1 MRFRR
6 HTGSG
11 SSPLTASLAW
21 LTASPGRRFLRDLG
35 LVALTFV
42 VGFGI
47 SSFWVSPGSLFS
59 SNHAVPRVLDLPE
72 AKARQ
77 KLAAAGFRSRIEA
90 DRPSPAAQRG
100 TVIWQDPP
108 PGMVLPPNSLVQLVL
123 SGGPAPVTVPDLIG
137 FSLPSAERIL
147 RTAGMQRGSVDTVRG
162 PQDPGVVLA
171 TRPAPG
177 NGRPRGS
184 AVDLVISGGPG
195 GGQ

>member
-6 HTGSG
+6 HT
-11 SSPLTASLAW
+11 SPGAAPLAESLAW
-21 LTASPGRRFLRDLG
+21 FTASPGRRFLRDLG

-47 SSFWVSPGSLFS
+47 SSFWVSPGAVFTS
-59 SNHAVPRVLDLPE
+59 SHAVPRVLDLAE

-77 KLAAAGFRSRIEA
+77 KLTAAGFRPRVES
-90 DRPSPAAQRG
+90 DRPSPTEARG

-108 PGMVLPPNSLVQLVL
+108 PGMVLPPNSVVQLVL
-123 SGGPAPVTVPDLIG
+123 SAGPAPVTVPDLIG

-147 RTAGMQRGSVDTVRG
+147 RAAGMQRGTVDTVRG
-162 PQDPGVVLA
+162 PQEAGVVLA

-184 AVDLVISGGPG
+184 AVDLVVSGGPG
-195 GGQ
+195 GSQ

>member
-6 HTGSG
+6 HTSSG
-11 SSPLTASLAW
+11 SAPLADWLGR

-42 VGFGI
+42 IGFGI
-47 SSFWVSPGSLFS
+47 SSFWVSPGSVLS
-59 SNHAVPRVLDLPE
+59 SNHAVPRVLELSE
-72 AKARQ
+72 VKARQ
-77 KLAAAGFRSRIEA
+77 KLAAAGFRPRMES
-90 DRPSPAAQRG
+90 DRPSPTVPRG
-100 TVIWQDPP
+100 MVIWQDPP
-108 PGMVLPPNSLVQLVL
+108 PGMVLPPNSVVQLVL

-162 PQDPGVVLA
+162 PQEAGVVLA
-171 TRPAPG
+171 TRPASG

-184 AVDLVISGGPG
+184 AVDLVVSGGPG